1 MACGIERPRTERS
14 GFHRGAACF
23 IVTVERG
30 SIAMVNVQRLQKYS
44 LFGGL
49 ADEQLARVIPR
60 LERASWK
67 AGEAILREGDAND
80 RVFFILAGR
89 VRVSRG
95 GSTLIE
101 FGEGDAFGEM
111 ELIEVM
117 PVAATITA
125 LDAVETASISNRSF
139 RALYHEDLP
148 AFALVVMNLAR
159 ELSRRLR
166 RMDEKATD
174 RTPV

>member
-1 MACGIERPRTERS
+1 
-14 GFHRGAACF
+14 
-23 IVTVERG
+23 
-30 SIAMVNVQRLQKYS
+30 MVNVERLQKYS

-49 ADEQLARVIPR
+49 SDEQLARVIPR

-67 AGEAILREGDAND
+67 AGEAILREGDSND
-80 RVFFILAGR
+80 RVFFILSGR

-95 GSTLIE
+95 GRPLIE

-117 PVAATITA
+117 PIAATITA
-125 LDAVETASISNRSF
+125 LEPVETASISNRAF
-139 RALYHEDLP
+139 RSLYHEDLP

-166 RMDEKATD
+166 RMDELASG
-174 RTPV
+174 RRGS

>member
-1 MACGIERPRTERS
+1 
-14 GFHRGAACF
+14 
-23 IVTVERG
+23 
-30 SIAMVNVQRLQKYS
+30 MVNVERLQKYS

-67 AGEAILREGDAND
+67 AGEDILREGDAND
-80 RVFFILAGR
+80 RVFFILSGR

-95 GSTLIE
+95 GRTLIE

-125 LDAVETASISNRSF
+125 LEPVETASISNRAF
-139 RALYHEDLP
+139 RSLYHEDLP

-166 RMDEKATD
+166 RMDEKATE
-174 RTPV
+174 RPGS